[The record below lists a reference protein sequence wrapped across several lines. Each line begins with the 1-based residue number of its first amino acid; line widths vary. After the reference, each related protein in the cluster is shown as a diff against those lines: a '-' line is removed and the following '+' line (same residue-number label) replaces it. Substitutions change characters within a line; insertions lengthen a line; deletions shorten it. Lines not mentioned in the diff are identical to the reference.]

1 MKILL
6 VTSPRERCGIREYG
20 KFLMDAVK
28 SDPEISITEFPNP
41 EANELGTPECD
52 IIHLNH
58 HAALHSSWTEER
70 VEQYQKLGYKV
81 VVTQHDTFE
90 DFGVMLE
97 RGFPNFLNADGLVV
111 HEPVEGL
118 THDGFG
124 QEIIGN
130 VWYIPQ
136 GVLPPANLR
145 DKPAPRTLGTVGFDF
160 PWKNYNM
167 VARVTK
173 EAGWVFLL
181 IAPEMSQE
189 RVEEIKGINPESIVI
204 TSWVSAEDAVVLL
217 AGCTATG
224 FLYSTGNSGTS
235 GAIRL
240 GVAARRP
247 MVAFQSRQNRD
258 LLNESAIYWA
268 EGEEQVGNWLE
279 NVSFMQQF
287 SGETVHVHG
296 MAELAEKQS
305 WTNVGKQYKKVWLN
319 VMEER

>member
-1 MKILL
+1 VKSLRILL
-6 VTSPRERCGIREYG
+6 VTSPREHCGIREYG
-20 KFLMDAVK
+20 KFLIASVAG
-28 SDPEISITEFPNP
+28 DPEISITEFSNP
-41 EANELGTPECD
+41 EANELGTPDCD

-90 DFGVMLE
+90 DFEIMKE
-97 RGFPNFLNADGLVV
+97 RGFRDFTGADALIV
-111 HEPVEGL
+111 HEPVAGL
-118 THDGFG
+118 THDHWPLDMLSITPHI
-124 QEIIGN
+124 Q
-130 VWYIPQ
+130 YIPQ
-136 GVLPPANLR
+136 GVLPPPNLR

-181 IAPEMSQE
+181 IAPEMTQE

-204 TSWVSAEDAVVLL
+204 TSWVSAEDVVLLL

-247 MVAFQSRQNRD
+247 IVAFRSRQNRD
-258 LLNESAIYWA
+258 LDGESIGWCKDEA
-268 EGEEQVGNWLE
+268 QVVDTL
-279 NVSFMQQF
+279 
-287 SGETVHVHG
+287 
-296 MAELAEKQS
+296 K
-305 WTNVGKQYKKVWLN
+305 
-319 VMEER
+319 